1 MGKDRL
7 SVEVDMLLDKLLLFQ
22 EQVGGKEEEKKE
34 LDPAF
39 KDDLFLSVKDTL
51 TRTMMEVR
59 LNTTTLDNDWNT
71 CGLLTWDAP

>member
-34 LDPAF
+34 WDRKRAE
-39 KDDLFLSVKDTL
+39 VKQS
-51 TRTMMEVR
+51 
-59 LNTTTLDNDWNT
+59 
-71 CGLLTWDAP
+71 PIF